1 MKAVLFMSPKTMA
14 MTRLGKKLTLLW
26 EDKIKSMSHVESN
39 MITMG
44 SSIQRAYPTTVAKVS
59 QCREEPTTILRV
71 GFSSSLNQLKTPL
84 KLSFTRLMRFMAKK
98 LTPMVP
104 P

>member
-1 MKAVLFMSPKTMA
+1 MSPKTMA

-26 EDKIKSMSHVESN
+26 EDKIASMSHVESN

-84 KLSFTRLMRFMAKK
+84 KLVSFTRLMRFMAKK